1 MRKTFTSFCIL
12 VTILVM
18 GIFLW
23 LCIEEEEVGTE
34 EESKVQA
41 YYNAY
46 ITDVEGDLLHFFDG
60 EYHEALL
67 VHNEI
72 SANVS
77 DNTIW
82 DVSGGNEASIK
93 KGIIA
98 DIYVVNGNIREIVI
112 KSGTRI
118 SEKVVALTETEVELE
133 NRGVYPFAPDCVFYN
148 LYGELKK
155 TDRDAIC
162 VGYDFSD
169 FILEDGEITVVLNVR
184 KGPTDKLR
192 ILLTDNDFKTYYQ
205 NSVRLSC
212 DTDYLVKYIK
222 GEEPVEILH
231 KAGEE
236 ITLAENGKFTGDY
249 QGRITIVPVYR
260 EGKITVLSLNRA
272 QGNPVYYGSMEAVSL
287 DGGIGLINEVGL
299 EEYLYHVVPSEM
311 PASYP
316 MEALKAQA
324 VCARTYAYTHILKPG
339 LPTYGAHM
347 DDSTAYQVYGNT
359 KEQQNTNIAVN
370 ETCGQILCDGGEILQ
385 TYYYSTSCGI
395 GADERTFNPGSEDLD
410 RHLMPQRIGENC
422 SEMPEVFEEEAT
434 FREFISKVNEEDFEK
449 EEPWYRWNT
458 TLDLGNGELLLTRL
472 KERYRYNPDH
482 ILKKKGDTYI
492 LGEVDKLGKVR
503 NIEVIKRGVGGIAEE
518 ILIEGDEESYKVIS
532 QSDIRYVLC
541 DGNTKVIRQDNS
553 DYICKTL
560 LPSAFFIIDRT
571 ESQNGSVFFTLT
583 RGGFGHGAGMSQNA
597 AKNMAERG
605 CTVEEILAFFYK
617 NSEIKKAGLP

>member
-1 MRKTFTSFCIL
+1 MRKTFTSFCLII
-12 VTILVM
+12 TILVM
-18 GIFLW
+18 GIFFW
-23 LCIEEEEVGTE
+23 LCMEEEEVTTDE
-34 EESKVQA
+34 ELKVQA

-60 EYHEALL
+60 EYHEAVL

-77 DNTIW
+77 DNAIW
-82 DVSGGNEASIK
+82 DVSGGNDANIK

-98 DIYVVNGNIREIVI
+98 DIYVVDGNIREIVV
-112 KSGTRI
+112 KSESRI
-118 SEKVVALTETEVELE
+118 SEKVVALTDTEVELE
-133 NRGVYPFAPDCVFYN
+133 NHGVYPFAPDCVFYN
-148 LYGELKK
+148 LYGELKI
-155 TDRDAIC
+155 TDREAIS

-169 FILEDGEITVVLNVR
+169 FILEDGEIIVVLNVR
-184 KGPTDKLR
+184 KGLADKLR
-192 ILLTDNDFKTYYQ
+192 ILLTDSDFKTYYQ

-212 DTDYLVKYIK
+212 DTDYLVKYTK
-222 GEEPVEILH
+222 GEETVEILH

-249 QGRITIVPVYR
+249 QGRIVIVPVYR

-272 QGNPVYYGSMEAVSL
+272 QGNPVYYGSMEVVSL

-299 EEYLYHVVPSEM
+299 EEYLYLVVPSEM

-324 VCARTYAYTHILKPG
+324 VCARTYAYTHIIKPG
-339 LPTYGAHM
+339 LPAYGAHM

-359 KEQQNTNIAVN
+359 NEQQNTNIAVN
-370 ETCGQILCDGGEILQ
+370 ETCGQILSDGGEILQ

-395 GADERTFNPGSEDLD
+395 GADERTFNPGSEDING
-410 RHLMPQRIGENC
+410 HLVPQRIGENC
-422 SEMPEVFEEEAT
+422 SELPEIYEEETT
-434 FREFISKVNEEDFEK
+434 FREFIISVNEEDFEK
-449 EEPWYRWNT
+449 EEPWYRWNA
-458 TLDLGNGELLLTRL
+458 TLHFGDGELLLARL
-472 KERYRYNPDH
+472 KERYRFNPGH
-482 ILKKKGDTYI
+482 ILKKKDDAYI
-492 LGEVDKLGKVR
+492 SGEVDRLGKVK

-541 DGNTKVIRQDNS
+541 DGDTKVIRQDNS

-571 ESQNGSVFFTLT
+571 ENKDGSICFTLT
-583 RGGFGHGAGMSQNA
+583 GGGFGHGAGMSQNA

-605 CTVEEILAFFYK
+605 CTVKEILAFFYK
-617 NSEIKKAGLP
+617 NCEIKKAGLP

>member
-18 GIFLW
+18 GIFFW

-46 ITDVEGDLLHFFDG
+46 ITDIKGDVLHFFDG
-60 EYHEALL
+60 EHHEALL

-77 DNTIW
+77 DNMVW
-82 DVSGGNEASIK
+82 DVSGGDEASIK

-98 DIYVVNGNIREIVI
+98 DIYVADGNIREIVI
-112 KSGTRI
+112 KSKTRI

-148 LYGELKK
+148 LYGELNK

-192 ILLTDNDFKTYYQ
+192 ILLTGNDFKTYYQ

-212 DTDYLVKYIK
+212 DTDYLVKYTK

-236 ITLAENGKFTGDY
+236 ITLAEEGKFAGDY

-260 EGKITVLSLNRA
+260 EGKITVLSLKRA
-272 QGNPVYYGSMEAVSL
+272 QGNPVYYGSLEAVSL
-287 DGGIGLINEVGL
+287 EGGIGLINEVGL

-324 VCARTYAYTHILKPG
+324 VCARTYAYSHILKPG
-339 LPTYGAHM
+339 LPGYGAHM

-359 KEQQNTNIAVN
+359 KEQQNTNLAVN
-370 ETCGQILCDGGEILQ
+370 ETCGQILSDGGEILQ

-410 RHLMPQRIGENC
+410 GHLMPQRIGENC
-422 SEMPEVFEEEAT
+422 FEMPGIYEEEAT

-449 EEPWYRWNT
+449 EEPWYRWNA
-458 TLDLGNGELLLTRL
+458 TLHFGDGESLLTRL
-472 KERYRYNPDH
+472 KERYRYNPGH
-482 ILKKKGDTYI
+482 IFMKKDDAYI
-492 LGEVDKLGKVR
+492 SGEVDKLGKVR

-518 ILIEGDEESYKVIS
+518 ILIEGEEASYKVIS

-541 DGNTKVIRQDNS
+541 DGDTKVIRQDNS

-560 LPSAFFIIDRT
+560 LPSTFFIIDRT
-571 ESQNGSVFFTLT
+571 ENKDGSICFTLT
-583 RGGFGHGAGMSQNA
+583 GGGFGHGAGMSQNA